1 MIYKKYDRISRLVT
15 AILLML
21 VNLVIVKFSCK
32 LSRLACNL
40 KFGVYT
46 FQPNFK
52 PLTANHST
60 TVLNGQGYA
69 KSESGSTS
77 RPEIRPTHVRDGFNG
92 HFHQLPPQ
100 SVRMKQG
107 L

>member
-21 VNLVIVKFSCK
+21 VNLVIVNK

-46 FQPNFK
+46 FQPNFELCSLGLLGSK
-52 PLTANHST
+52 LLPEVISAILSRYMTVT
-60 TVLNGQGYA
+60 T
-69 KSESGSTS
+69 
-77 RPEIRPTHVRDGFNG
+77 PTN
-92 HFHQLPPQ
+92 
-100 SVRMKQG
+100 
-107 L
+107 

>member
-21 VNLVIVKFSCK
+21 VNLVIVKFSWK

-46 FQPNFK
+46 FQTNFQ
-52 PLTANHST
+52 PLTAKHST
-60 TVLNGQGYA
+60 TL
-69 KSESGSTS
+69 
-77 RPEIRPTHVRDGFNG
+77 
-92 HFHQLPPQ
+92 
-100 SVRMKQG
+100 
-107 L
+107 

>member
-46 FQPNFK
+46 FQPDFE

-60 TVLNGQGYA
+60 TL
-69 KSESGSTS
+69 
-77 RPEIRPTHVRDGFNG
+77 
-92 HFHQLPPQ
+92 
-100 SVRMKQG
+100 
-107 L
+107 